1 MRQAVEAFDE
11 IIENMPESEKAFE
24 LAKQGILAN
33 LSTQR
38 TVRDNV
44 LWSFVS
50 AREMGVGVDRNKAV
64 YDAVQGMTLTTKI
77 LLGSMPIFSA

>member
-1 MRQAVEAFDE
+1 MRDKDDPYIFYAFIATQNDKMRQAVEAFDE

-44 LWSFVS
+44 R
-50 AREMGVGVDRNKAV
+50 ARWASGSTATRPF
-64 YDAVQGMTLTTKI
+64 TT
-77 LLGSMPIFSA
+77 PCRA